1 MAEIT
6 KEQIIEAIEKMT
18 VMELNEL
25 VKALEEKFDVQA
37 MAPMAAVAAAPAA
50 GGAGAEE
57 AEKTEFDVILKEPGE
72 RKIPVIKLVK
82 DLLGIDLKKAKELVD
97 NAPSKIKEKV
107 SKDEADKI
115 KAQLEE
121 AGALVEVD

>member
-6 KEQIIEAIEKMT
+6 KDQIIEAVEKMT

-37 MAPMAAVAAAPAA
+37 MAPVAVAGAAPAA
-50 GGAGAEE
+50 GAQEE
-57 AEKTEFDVILKEPGE
+57 TEKTEFNVILKDAGE

-82 DLLGIDLKKAKELVD
+82 DILGLDLKQAKALVD
-97 NAPSKIKEKV
+97 NAPSTIKEKV
-107 SKDEADKI
+107 SKQEADEI
-115 KAQLEE
+115 KAKLDE

>member
-6 KEQIIEAIEKMT
+6 KDQIIEAVEKMT

-37 MAPMAAVAAAPAA
+37 MAPVAMAGAAPAA
-50 GGAGAEE
+50 GAVEE
-57 AEKTEFDVILKEPGE
+57 AEQTEFDVILKDCGE
-72 RKIPVIKLVK
+72 RKIPVIKIVK
-82 DLLGIDLKKAKELVD
+82 DILGTDLKKAKELVD

-107 SKDEADKI
+107 SKQEAEEV
-115 KAQLEE
+115 KAKLDE
-121 AGALVEVD
+121 AGALVEID